1 LRNSEVEKVIQSIGF
16 LELNSIAK
24 GIEATDAMLKASE
37 VSLVFAKPNCPGKYN
52 IMISGD
58 VAAVKSSIE
67 AGLAVGGHHVIEHVE
82 IPRVHPQVIKA
93 INFSTIPE
101 EINAVGIL
109 EYFSI
114 TASIL
119 GADSAVKAADVNL
132 IDIRLGT
139 GIGGK
144 SFVVLTGDTAAV
156 TEAVETGAKTAGESG
171 MLISR
176 VVIPNPRKELFE
188 SLL

>member
-1 LRNSEVEKVIQSIGF
+1 MIQTIGF

-24 GIEATDAMLKASE
+24 GFEATDAMLKAAE
-37 VSLVFAKPNCPGKYN
+37 VSLIFAKPNCPGKFN
-52 IMISGD
+52 VLISGD

-67 AGLAVGGHHVIEHVE
+67 AGVAIAGHHVIEQLE

-93 INFSTIPE
+93 INFSTVPE
-101 EINAVGIL
+101 ELNAVGIL

-119 GADSAVKAADVNL
+119 GADSAVKAADVTL

-144 SFVVLTGDTAAV
+144 SFVVLTGDTSAV
-156 TEAVETGAKTAGESG
+156 TEAIEIGAKITEESG
-171 MLISR
+171 MLISK
-176 VVIPNPRKELFE
+176 VVIPNPRKELFD
-188 SLL
+188 SLF